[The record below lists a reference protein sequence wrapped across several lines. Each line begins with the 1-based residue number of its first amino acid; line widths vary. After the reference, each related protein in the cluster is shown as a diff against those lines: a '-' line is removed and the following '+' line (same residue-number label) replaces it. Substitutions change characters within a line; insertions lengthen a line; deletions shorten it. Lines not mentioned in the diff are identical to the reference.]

1 MKGAAGRR
9 VEGFDSTEST
19 FTFIS
24 LSRIATASFS
34 AASKSSSS
42 TPSLISPLSL
52 KASPEAILLP
62 SMERSFASKSCSLP
76 TLVVNSAFTLW

>member
-9 VEGFDSTEST
+9 VDGFDSTDST

-24 LSRIATASFS
+24 LLRIATASFS
-34 AASKSSSS
+34 AASRSRSS
-42 TPSLISPLSL
+42 TPSLSSPLSL
-52 KASPEAILLP
+52 KASPEAIRLP

-76 TLVVNSAFTLW
+76 MPVVNKALTS